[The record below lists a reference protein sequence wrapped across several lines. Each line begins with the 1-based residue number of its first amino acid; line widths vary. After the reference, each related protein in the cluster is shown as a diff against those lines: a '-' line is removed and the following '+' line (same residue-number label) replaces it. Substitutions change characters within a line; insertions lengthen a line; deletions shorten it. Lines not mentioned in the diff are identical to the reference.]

1 MMKSGLGW
9 TFDYEVQSGT
19 QIAFISSQKSLLF
32 YLLFRSHFIVDEGV
46 EGQWRGIYS
55 GGTNVQ

>member
-9 TFDYEVQSGT
+9 KFDYEVQNGT

-32 YLLFRSHFIVDEGV
+32 YFLFLSHFIVDDDSGV
-46 EGQWRGIYS
+46 I
-55 GGTNVQ
+55 GGVLW